1 MHLVPRPEV
10 LVLSASP
17 HAHHLALD
25 ALRQRGL
32 SVQSAGA
39 RERAMHMLRRRPVL
53 VLVDLVHTAELTRDV
68 VQAINDLRGPSY
80 VVALHDGTLTPIVPT
95 ALEELSVDGF
105 CHAMRWEPLAACAPL
120 VRMGDPNTVH

>member
-17 HAHHLALD
+17 RAHHLALH

-53 VLVDLVHTAELTRDV
+53 VLVDLVHTADLTRDV
-68 VQAINDLRGPSY
+68 VRAINDLRGPSY
-80 VVALHDGTLTPIVPT
+80 VVALHDGRLTPIVP

-105 CHAMRWEPLAACAPL
+105 CHTTCWEPLAACAPL
-120 VRMGDPNTVH
+120 VGMGNPNTVH